1 MELLGRRLGKC
12 MKLIFP
18 GEEGLVMGDVN
29 FVLSWLHV
37 LLGVSRVALAGCSY
51 NYPDR
56 KSVV

>member
-51 NYPDR
+51 NYP
-56 KSVV
+56 SNF